1 MDSYQL
7 QQQQVLLQIIADRNL
22 EIQQLRQ
29 ELERVKRN
37 QEKVAENGMAG
48 E

>member
-29 ELERVKRN
+29 ELERVKQN

>member
-1 MDSYQL
+1 
-7 QQQQVLLQIIADRNL
+7 VLLQIIADRNL

-29 ELERVKRN
+29 ELERAKRN
-37 QEKVAENGMAG
+37 QEKEAENGMAG